1 MRASDNAGYVRGIVF
16 VKERVL
22 VELARTFVVARL
34 GPRKVQRMPHGLTA
48 ERAYRVQAA
57 TFAILGEA
65 VSGYKIGLTTPSAQM
80 AMKWGQP
87 IAGRLRA
94 RNLLRAPV
102 RIAAAGSG
110 RFAEVELV
118 FEIGEDLDAA
128 DAPFA
133 EADIARSIAGLYA
146 GIEICAS
153 RYAHDDLTIFELIA
167 DNANADQL
175 VIGDQLSSAWDVR
188 FADLPVM
195 LEREREASVRGST
208 ASVLGNPLKSVVW
221 LANWLAE
228 RGESLKAGQFVAS
241 GSCTGFTEL
250 HEPETLI
257 ARFGDI
263 GVASVTIVATDPKGR

>member
-1 MRASDNAGYVRGIVF
+1 MADMPKGIVL
-16 VKERVL
+16 VEEQVL
-22 VELARTFVVARL
+22 IELARTFAAARS
-34 GPRKVQRMPHGLTA
+34 GAGKVQRMPRGLTA

-57 TFAILGEA
+57 TFGMLAEE

-87 IAGRLRA
+87 IVGRLRDS
-94 RNLLRAPV
+94 NLLRAPV
-102 RIAAAGSG
+102 RIPAAGCG
-110 RFAEVELV
+110 RFAEAELV
-118 FEIGEDLDAA
+118 FEIGEGLDAA
-128 DAPFA
+128 DAPFTDA
-133 EADIARSIAGLYA
+133 IVARSVSGLYA

-153 RYAHDDLTIFELIA
+153 RYARDDLTVFELIA

-175 VIGDQLSSAWDVR
+175 VIGDQLSSAWDAR

-195 LEREREASVRGST
+195 LAREREPAVSGST
-208 ASVLGNPLKSVVW
+208 AAVLGNPLKSVVW